1 MTTTT
6 CLMSRM
12 SPCRCRGADFR
23 PPETGPVVWASADEA
38 SVPTAAAPAIAAA
51 PPMKPLRD
59 RSDMDVTSRSLTS
72 NRRRTGPANGANQKG
87 QPQSATWRIGH
98 AIVEQA
104 STRQTPAEQ
113 VVTVRTSLAA
123 PPPGRPYGLVR
134 VAQVVPG

>member
-12 SPCRCRGADFR
+12 SPCRGGGPDFGR
-23 PPETGPVVWASADEA
+23 LETGRVVWASADEA

-51 PPMKPLRD
+51 PPMKPLRG
-59 RSDMDVTSRSLTS
+59 RSDIEVTSRSLKATE
-72 NRRRTGPANGANQKG
+72 GARCWPDG
-87 QPQSATWRIGH
+87 AGHVAPTWRIGH

-113 VVTVRTSLAA
+113 VVTVRTAPAGRLAA
-123 PPPGRPYGLVR
+123 H
-134 VAQVVPG
+134 A